1 MDMNAADLD
10 LSLVRRAQSGER
22 RAFDLLMRKYQ
33 DRINRL
39 ARRYMGNPADA
50 QDVTQDIFIKAYRG
64 LQLFR
69 CESAF
74 YTWLYRLA
82 INAAKNALIARA
94 REPVGHPLDSSSE
107 DELPDVWMSVT
118 DMTTAEDI
126 MIADEIEST
135 IKAAIRVLSNEQQTA
150 ILLREIEGLPYD
162 EIAARMEC
170 PVGTIRSR
178 IFRAREVIDH
188 RLRQV
193 FADGLGRR
201 RRLPSPSSSKRGN
214 CGARGFRKLNAHP

>member
-1 MDMNAADLD
+1 MNATDLD

-22 RAFDLLMRKYQ
+22 RAFDLLVRKYQ

-82 INAAKNALIARA
+82 INAAKNALLARA
-94 REPVGHPLDSSSE
+94 CEPVGRPLDSSSE
-107 DELPDVWMSVT
+107 DEFSDVWVTVT
-118 DMTTAEDI
+118 DMTTAEDTI
-126 MIADEIEST
+126 IADEIEST
-135 IKAAIRVLSNEQQTA
+135 LKTAIEALSDKLKTA
-150 ILLREIEGLPYD
+150 ILLREIEGLPYH
-162 EIAARMEC
+162 EIAVRMEC
-170 PVGTIRSR
+170 PVGTIRSH

-201 RRLPSPSSSKRGN
+201 RRLLSPAPRSRD
-214 CGARGFRKLNAHP
+214 FRNLTEDQHGGTRA